1 MVLDEE
7 VNGEREDQFLKDAGL
22 FLFLQKLSIDKCDC
36 MMRKFDDE
44 FFIVDVDTCLAGAGP
59 DGKHTSLEAVTI
71 VLDLPPPQPGSVP
84 VLMSVDI

>member
-44 FFIVDVDTCLAGAGP
+44 FFIVDVD
-59 DGKHTSLEAVTI
+59 EQ
-71 VLDLPPPQPGSVP
+71 DLMGNIHRWK
-84 VLMSVDI
+84 L